1 MAVACCGFEFCCFVY
16 CGVGVLFA
24 VGQAIVVLLM
34 LMVLGCLLFICG
46 LLCGYCGYV
55 SVCGLFAVWGV
66 VCWVACWLGIW
77 LIWWFVCG
85 VGCWLGICC
94 VVLWCLAVNS
104 VGVVYWI

>member
-1 MAVACCGFEFCCFVY
+1 MLLLVLVAVACCGFEFCCFVY

-55 SVCGLFAVWGV
+55 SVCGLFAVWVLFAG
-66 VCWVACWLGIW
+66 L
-77 LIWWFVCG
+77 L
-85 VGCWLGICC
+85 VG
-94 VVLWCLAVNS
+94 LAF
-104 VGVVYWI
+104 G